1 MRKKTSETQKRLVDD
16 IIYNAP
22 KDVPLTDE
30 EIQAEVNAVRYPL
43 SRPRIDANHIGK
55 IAIQKF

>member
-43 SRPRIDANHIGK
+43 SRPRIGTNHIGK

>member
-30 EIQAEVNAVRYPL
+30 EIQAEVNAARYPL
-43 SRPRIDANHIGK
+43 SRPRIGANHIGK